1 MNVTLPNDMDLL
13 PPSYDSIFKTLLTH
27 PDAKPALISI
37 ASAIILRKVTDVV
50 VRNNELPVMD
60 MEEKGERFDVNCVVD
75 DGDQVDIEMHGSRI
89 EEPIHGEHVSLL
101 NKSIYYL
108 TDLHSSQKSKG
119 VKYANLVRTYQAT
132 FCNYTVYPN
141 HPDYI
146 TRASL
151 RRENGEQ
158 VSDQINLVLVEL
170 SKLAHILKKPT
181 HELTDLE
188 AWSIFLQYAPDIQK
202 RALVNR
208 IIQERGE
215 IAVAGA
221 LLMEISQD
229 ERERAKLRS
238 RRMYETEQISNWL
251 TAVDR
256 ERTLALKTVALNM
269 KIDGDSFEKIAR
281 NTGLSVSEVEKL

>member
-1 MNVTLPNDMDLL
+1 MNIILPNDVDLL
-13 PPSYDSIFKTLLTH
+13 PPSYDSIFKALLTH

-37 ASAIILRKVTDVV
+37 ASAIILRKVKDVA
-50 VRNNELPVMD
+50 VRNTELPLMD
-60 MEEKGERFDVNCVVD
+60 TEEKGERFDVNCVVD

-89 EEPIHGEHVSLL
+89 EEPIVGEHVSLL

-119 VKYANLVRTYQAT
+119 VKYASLVRTFQAT
-132 FCNYTVYPN
+132 FCSYTIYPN
-141 HPDYI
+141 YSDFI

-158 VSDQINLVLVEL
+158 ISDQINFVLVEL
-170 SKLAHILKKPT
+170 SKLTNILQKPT
-181 HELTDLE
+181 NELTDLE

-208 IIQERGE
+208 IIQERSE

-229 ERERAKLRS
+229 EHTRAQFRS
-238 RRMYETEQISNWL
+238 RRMYETDQTSNLL
-251 TAVDR
+251 TAIDR
-256 ERTLALKTVALNM
+256 ERTLALKTVALNF
-269 KIDGDSFEKIAR
+269 KKDGIPLETISK
-281 NTGLSVSEVEKL
+281 NTGLSLDEIIKL